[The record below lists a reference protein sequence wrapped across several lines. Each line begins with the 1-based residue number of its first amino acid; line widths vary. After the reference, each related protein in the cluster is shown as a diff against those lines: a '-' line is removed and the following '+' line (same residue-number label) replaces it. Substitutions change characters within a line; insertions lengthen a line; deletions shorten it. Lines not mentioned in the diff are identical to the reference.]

1 MKHTYIP
8 RGVCPTKLEF
18 ELEGDVVKNINFSG
32 GCNGNLKAMSSLL
45 EGMTVK
51 ETTEK
56 LDGNTCGMKS
66 TSCADQLAI
75 ALNKA
80 LSENREK

>member
-51 ETTEK
+51 EITEK
-56 LDGNTCGMKS
+56 SWMVIP
-66 TSCADQLAI
+66 AA
-75 ALNKA
+75 
-80 LSENREK
+80 